1 MNKEKIFS
9 VLLGPHVSEKA
20 ARLGDSSDYYIFKVS
35 RKANK
40 LEIKNAVEHL
50 FKVNVKSVR
59 TLKVKPKVRRTRFG
73 LGNSAG
79 FKKAYVRLEQGE
91 DIDFAVTS

>member
-1 MNKEKIFS
+1 MNKERVFS

-20 ARLGDSSDYYIFKVS
+20 ARLGDTSNYYIFKVS
-35 RKANK
+35 QKANK
-40 LEIKNAVEHL
+40 LEIKHAVEHL
-50 FKVNVKSVR
+50 FKVSVKSVR

-73 LGNSAG
+73 QSKTTGY
-79 FKKAYVRLEQGE
+79 KKAYVRLEQGQ